1 VEHLQPV
8 ENGPGLR
15 KESYIVELEQLLLL
29 RSKNALTEEEFLERK
44 RAVLGDLVPRS
55 LEETEKH
62 LRDLDALRKQSA
74 ITPGQAR
81 TAKANLLKRPV
92 RVADLKEDV
101 ERARALMEDQVITPT
116 EHRTLRARIL
126 QFAGGK

>member
-1 VEHLQPV
+1 
-8 ENGPGLR
+8 
-15 KESYIVELEQLLLL
+15 
-29 RSKNALTEEEFLERK
+29 
-44 RAVLGDLVPRS
+44 VLGDLVPRS